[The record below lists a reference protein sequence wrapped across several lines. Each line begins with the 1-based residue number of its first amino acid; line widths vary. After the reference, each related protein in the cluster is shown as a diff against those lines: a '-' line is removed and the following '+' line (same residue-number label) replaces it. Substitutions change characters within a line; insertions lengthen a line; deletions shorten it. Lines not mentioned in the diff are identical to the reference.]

1 MAKTKFTAGRVEDFT
16 CEGGK
21 IPSFLWDSAA
31 PGLGLRAAPGGGKAF
46 IFQAKLKGQVIRITI
61 GAPKTWSIAAAQAE
75 ARRLKVIIDNGQDPR
90 HVKAAGLAAEQTARD
105 VKAAAEDA
113 AAAAAVR
120 DAITVGEA
128 WTDYITTRRAKW
140 GDRHYLDHVDKAK
153 AGGKLSTRGTRG
165 RGVTIDGPLYPLMSL
180 RLRDLDA
187 ATIETWAEGEA
198 ITRPTAGRLAWR
210 LLKVFLTWC
219 TEHKDYSSIVSARNP
234 AKTKKSREALGK
246 SNAKS
251 DVLQK
256 SQLPAWFDAAR
267 NLTNPVMSA
276 CLQTILLTGA
286 RPGEV
291 LEMRWEDV
299 NFKWKGINIRD
310 KVEGERQIPLP
321 PYLES
326 LLTSLPRRNEWVFAG
341 MKNAHITS
349 PNSQMASVC
358 KVAGI
363 EGLTL
368 HGLRRSFKSLCEWLE
383 IPAGVVAQIMGHKPS
398 ATAEKHYTVRPLD
411 LLRLHHERIEAWLLA
426 QAGIE
431 FKPAPAGLRIVSAA

>member
-1 MAKTKFTAGRVEDFT
+1 MAKTKFTAGRVDDFT

-21 IPSFLWDSAA
+21 IPSFLWDSAT

-46 IFQAKLKGQVIRITI
+46 IFQAKVKGQVVRITI
-61 GAPKTWSIAAAQAE
+61 GAPKTWTIAAAQKE
-75 ARRLKVIIDNGQDPR
+75 ARRLKVIVDNGQDPR

-105 VKAAAEDA
+105 VKTAADTA

-120 DAITVGEA
+120 DALTVGEA
-128 WTDYITTRRAKW
+128 WAVYLAARRSKW

-153 AGGKLSTRGTRG
+153 AGGEASKRGTRG

-187 ATIETWAEGEA
+187 ATVEAWAEKEA
-198 ITRPTAGRLAWR
+198 LSRPTAARLAWR

-219 TEHKDYSSIVSARNP
+219 AEHKDYALIVSPINS

-246 SNAKS
+246 PQTKS
-251 DVLQK
+251 DVLQRA
-256 SQLPAWFDAAR
+256 QLPDWFAAAR
-267 NLTNPVMSA
+267 KLNNPIMAA
-276 CLQTILLTGA
+276 CLQAILLTGA

-291 LEMRWEDV
+291 LEIRWEDV
-299 NFKWKGINIRD
+299 NTKWKGITIRD
-310 KVEGERQIPLP
+310 KVEGEREIPLT

-326 LLTSLPRRNEWVFAG
+326 LLTALPRRNEWVFAG
-341 MKNAHITS
+341 IKDAHITS
-349 PNSQMASVC
+349 PNSQLATVC

-368 HGLRRSFKSLCEWLE
+368 HGLRRSFKSLSEWLE
-383 IPAGVVAQIMGHKPS
+383 IPAGVVAQVMGHKPS
-398 ATAEKHYTVRPLD
+398 ATAEKHYTIRPLD
-411 LLRLHHERIEAWLLA
+411 LLRLHHEKIEAWMLMH
-426 QAGIE
+426 AGVQ
-431 FKPAPAGLRIVSAA
+431 FKPAAPGLRVVAG

>member
-1 MAKTKFTAGRVEDFT
+1 MAKTKFTAGRVDSFT
-16 CEGGK
+16 CDGGK

-61 GAPKTWSIAAAQAE
+61 GDPKTWTIVAAQAE

-90 HVKAAGLAAEQTARD
+90 HVKAAGLAAEQAARD
-105 VKAAAEDA
+105 VKAAADSA

-120 DAITVGEA
+120 DALTVGEA
-128 WTDYITTRRAKW
+128 WTVYLATRRSKW

-153 AGGKLSTRGTRG
+153 AGGEVSKRGTRG
-165 RGVTIDGPLYPLMSL
+165 RGKTIDGPLYPLMSL

-187 ATIETWAEGEA
+187 ATVEAWAEKEA
-198 ITRPTAGRLAWR
+198 LTRPTAARLAWR

-219 TEHKDYSSIVSARNP
+219 AEQKDYAPIVSPINS
-234 AKTKKSREALGK
+234 AKTKKTREALGK
-246 SNAKS
+246 PQTKD
-251 DVLQK
+251 DVLQR
-256 SQLPAWFDAAR
+256 SQLPDWFAAAR
-267 NLTNPVMSA
+267 KLSNPIMAA
-276 CLQTILLTGA
+276 CLQIILITGA

-299 NFKWKGINIRD
+299 NTKWKGITIRD
-310 KVEGERQIPLP
+310 KVEGEREIPLT

-326 LLTSLPRRNEWVFAG
+326 LLVALPRRNEWVFAG
-341 MKNAHITS
+341 VKDAHITS
-349 PNSQMASVC
+349 PNSQLASVC

-368 HGLRRSFKSLCEWLE
+368 HGLRRSFKSLSEWLE

-398 ATAEKHYTVRPLD
+398 ATAEKHYTIRPLD
-411 LLRLHHERIEAWLLA
+411 LLRLHHEKIEAWMLMH
-426 QAGIE
+426 AGVQ
-431 FKPAPAGLRIVSAA
+431 FTPAAPGLRVVAG